1 MTIYEV
7 SKKYCIP
14 IELLKEYES
23 WKLYKT
29 KKKEIGKWQYDEQDI
44 EKLSMIMTLYDAGFC
59 NQEIKQ
65 YMLLSLHTDTKEKRI
80 SMLNQKRSNTLEE
93 IHKREK
99 QIEYLDYI
107 KYEIQKT

>member
-1 MTIYEV
+1 MEQELATNILPKFF
-7 SKKYCIP
+7 KKCGF
-14 IELLKEYES
+14 KD
-23 WKLYKT
+23 T
-29 KKKEIGKWQYDEQDI
+29 KKMFYQ
-44 EKLSMIMTLYDAGFC
+44 
-59 NQEIKQ
+59 
-65 YMLLSLHTDTKEKRI
+65 LSLHTDTKEKRI